1 MKNMS
6 SISEG
11 PTRHRP
17 PSVAPDPGYAVSKV
31 QPMEDL
37 LRASEE
43 SYRTIFELASDAIFV
58 HDIETGAILDANRK
72 ACELHGCTLD
82 ELKALGV
89 GGISDGEPPFD
100 LEHAQA
106 YVRRAA
112 EGEPQRFEWL
122 VRRKTGERFWV
133 EVSLHR
139 VRILGEARILASVRN
154 IDERKQ
160 AEAALQRAYDE
171 LEARVASRSAELAE
185 RTAELAQAEQ
195 RFRAVVA
202 ASPMPL
208 LLSRLDDGTM
218 LYANDR
224 LEALLGAE
232 PGSLIGQKT
241 PNFYYDLADR
251 PQVLETVQKQGYVR
265 DLELRIKRIDGTSR
279 WVSLSV
285 QRLTFDGV
293 PAITTSFLDITERK
307 QTEADLRQRTHELEA
322 IFRALP
328 DLYFRMDADGTIQ
341 DYRAG
346 RSFGLYVP
354 PEAFLGQRVQ
364 EVLPP
369 PVGPQVGAALE
380 KVAQTRDLVHFEYML
395 PLGDAR
401 RDFEARILPIP
412 DDQVVAIVRDVTE
425 RKQAEEA
432 LRASEASYRGLF
444 DSLSDL
450 VYIQD
455 LEGRFLNVN
464 EAVLRTYGYTQDEII
479 GQTPAFLAAPELVDL
494 EDTANRFQRALDG
507 EPQRFEWWGRRKD
520 GSIFPKEVVIKR
532 STYFGQDVI
541 IAVGRDISERVEA
554 EAALRDSEEHF
565 RLLIENSSD
574 VATILGPDGVNRY
587 QSPSVERV
595 LGYRPEEIV
604 ASSAF
609 ERIHPEDA
617 DNVRKVLGA
626 AVAQP
631 NATHVAEFRYRHKD
645 GSWRVLEATGRLLIP
660 EDASA
665 GIMVNSRDVTE
676 RKRAEAT
683 LRLQKTLLE
692 AQGEASIDGIL
703 VVSEE
708 GKILSYN
715 QRFVEM
721 WSLPPEVVAS
731 QSDEAAIQTVLDQ
744 LQDPEEF
751 LERVEHLYTYPQE
764 TARDEIALRDGRVFD
779 RYSAP
784 VVSSEGDYYGRI
796 WFFRDMTAQK
806 QHAEELEQA
815 RQEAEHARE
824 EASRYAQSMERELEF
839 GRKIQEG
846 LLPATLPQPAGW
858 EVAVQFCP
866 VWQVAGDFYDA
877 FELPTGHIGLI
888 IADVSGKGV
897 GAALFMA
904 LFQSLLRASA
914 ERAST
919 VTNGSPPSDAAILT
933 DAITSTNDYITRVH
947 KHAHMFASV
956 FFGLL
961 DPETGTLHY
970 VNAGHEPPV
979 VIGPEGPGTRLLPTG
994 PALGL
999 MAGATFDVGTIT
1011 LAAGDLL
1018 LAYTDGVTEARNA
1031 RRDFFTE
1038 ERLLSVIAEPVAT
1051 AAQLLDRI
1059 EQAVGAF
1066 AGTAAPSDDLTL
1078 LAVRR
1083 GTG

>member
-1 MKNMS
+1 
-6 SISEG
+6 
-11 PTRHRP
+11 
-17 PSVAPDPGYAVSKV
+17 
-31 QPMEDL
+31 MEDL
-37 LRASEE
+37 PHASEE

-82 ELKALGV
+82 ELKELGLS
-89 GGISDGEPPFD
+89 GISDGELPFD
-100 LEHAQA
+100 AEHAQA

-112 EGEPQRFEWL
+112 DGEPQRFEWL
-122 VRRKTGERFWV
+122 VRRKTGERLWV

-139 VRILGEARILASVRN
+139 VRILGSERVIASVRN

-160 AEAALQRAYDE
+160 AEAALQRAHDE
-171 LEARVASRSAELAE
+171 LEARVASRSSDLAE

-195 RFRAVVA
+195 RFRAVVE
-202 ASPMPL
+202 ASPTPL

-224 LEALLGAE
+224 LEALLDVA

-241 PNFYYDLADR
+241 PDFYYDLADR
-251 PQVLETVQKQGYVR
+251 PQVLETVRKQGYIR
-265 DLELRIKRIDGTSR
+265 DLELRIKRADGTPR

-285 QRLTFDGV
+285 QNLTFDGV
-293 PAITTSFLDITERK
+293 AAITTSFLDITERK
-307 QTEADLRQRTHELEA
+307 QTEADLRQRTHEMEA

-328 DLYFRMDADGTIQ
+328 DLYFRMEADGTIQ

-346 RSFGLYVP
+346 RAFGLYVP

-364 EVLPP
+364 EVLPS
-369 PVGPQVGAALE
+369 PVGPQVGEALE

-395 PLGDAR
+395 PFGEER
-401 RDFEARILPIP
+401 RDFEARLLPLP
-412 DDQVVAIVRDVTE
+412 DGQVVAIVRDVTE
-425 RKQAEEA
+425 RKLAEEA
-432 LRASEASYRGLF
+432 LRASEESYRGLF

-464 EAVLRTYGYTQDEII
+464 DAVLRTYGYTQEEIL
-479 GQTPAFLAAPELVDL
+479 GQTPVFLAAPDVDL
-494 EDTANRFQRALDG
+494 EETVKRFQQAVAG

-532 STYFGQDVI
+532 STYFGQDVV
-541 IAVGRDISERVEA
+541 IAVARDISERVAA
-554 EAALRDSEEHF
+554 ETALRDSEEHF

-595 LGYRPEEIV
+595 LGYRPEEMV
-604 ASSAF
+604 HTSAF
-609 ERIHPEDA
+609 ERVHPEDA
-617 DNVRKVLGA
+617 AQVREVLGA
-626 AVAQP
+626 AISQP
-631 NATHVAEFRYRHKD
+631 NTTHVAQFRYRHKD

-665 GIMVNSRDVTE
+665 GIIVNSRDVTE

-721 WSLPPEVVAS
+721 WGLSPEVVAS
-731 QSDEAAIQTVLDQ
+731 QSDDAAIQAVLNQ

-751 LERVEHLYTYPQE
+751 LARVEHLYTYPGE
-764 TARDEIALRDGRVFD
+764 TARDEIVLRDGRVFD

-784 VVSSEGDYYGRI
+784 VISNEGDYYGRI

-806 QHAEELEQA
+806 RHAEELEQA

-824 EASRYAQSMERELEF
+824 EASRYARSMERELEF

-858 EVAVQFCP
+858 EIAVHFCP

-877 FELPTGHIGLI
+877 FELPNGHIGLI

-914 ERAST
+914 ERASA
-919 VTNGSPPSDAAILT
+919 VTNGPAPSDEAILT
-933 DAITSTNDYITRVH
+933 EAITSTNDYITRVH

-979 VIGPEGPGTRLLPTG
+979 VIGQEGTGPRLLPTG

-999 MAGATFDVGTIT
+999 MAGAPFEVSTVK
-1011 LAAGDLL
+1011 LASGEML
-1018 LAYTDGVTEARNA
+1018 LAYTDGVTEARNG

-1038 ERLLSVIAEPVAT
+1038 ERLLNVITQPAAT
-1051 AAQLLDRI
+1051 ATTLLDRI
-1059 EQAVGAF
+1059 EQAVCEF
-1066 AGTAAPSDDLTL
+1066 ADKAAPSDDLTL

-1083 GTG
+1083 GKS

>member
-1 MKNMS
+1 MS
-6 SISEG
+6 SFSES
-11 PTRHRP
+11 PVRRRSS
-17 PSVAPDPGYAVSKV
+17 SVAPDPDVAVSEV
-31 QPMEDL
+31 QRIIDL

-58 HDIETGAILDANRK
+58 HDMETGAILDANRK

-89 GGISDGEPPFD
+89 GGISAGESPFD
-100 LEHAQA
+100 AEQAQA
-106 YVRRAA
+106 YIRRAA
-112 EGEPQRFEWL
+112 DGEPQRFEWL

-171 LEARVASRSAELAE
+171 LEARVASRSTELAE

-195 RFRAVVA
+195 RFRAVVE
-202 ASPMPL
+202 ASPTPL

-224 LEALLGAE
+224 LEALLGVE
-232 PGSLIGQKT
+232 PGSLIGRKT
-241 PNFYYDLADR
+241 PDFYYDLADR
-251 PQVLETVQKQGYVR
+251 PQVLETVRKQGYVR
-265 DLELRIKRIDGTSR
+265 DLELRIKRVDGTPR

-307 QTEADLRQRTHELEA
+307 QTEADLRQRTNELEA
-322 IFRALP
+322 IFCALP
-328 DLYFRMDADGTIQ
+328 DLYFRMEADGTIQ

-354 PEAFLGQRVQ
+354 PDAFLGQRVQ
-364 EVLPP
+364 DVLPA
-369 PVGPQVGAALE
+369 PVGSQVGEALE
-380 KVAQTRDLVHFEYML
+380 KVAQTKNLVHFEYML
-395 PLGDAR
+395 PLGNER
-401 RDFEARILPIP
+401 RDFEARLLPLP
-412 DDQVVAIVRDVTE
+412 DGQVVAIVRDVTE
-425 RKQAEEA
+425 RKLAEEA

-464 EAVLRTYGYTQDEII
+464 EAVLRTYGYTPEELI
-479 GQTPAFLAAPELVDL
+479 GQTPAFLAAPEKVDL
-494 EDTANRFQRALDG
+494 EDTAERFQRALAG

-532 STYFGQDVI
+532 STYFGQDVV
-541 IAVGRDISERVEA
+541 IAVARDISDRVEA
-554 EAALRDSEEHF
+554 EEALRASEEHF
-565 RLLIENSSD
+565 RRLIENTSD
-574 VATILGPDGVNRY
+574 LISILDPQGIIQY
-587 QSPSVERV
+587 QSPAITRM
-595 LGYRPEEIV
+595 LGYGPDELIGEHAFDYLPEEDV
-604 ASSAF
+604 APTQ
-609 ERIHPEDA
+609 ERLLRLVAHPGTPIA
-617 DNVRKVLGA
+617 
-626 AVAQP
+626 
-631 NATHVAEFRYRHKD
+631 AEFRFRHKD
-645 GSWRVLEATGRLLIP
+645 GSWRYIESIGTTL
-660 EDASA
+660 ASDSA
-665 GIMVNSRDVTE
+665 AEGVVVNSRDITE
-676 RKRAEAT
+676 RKHAEAT

-721 WSLPPEVVAS
+721 WNLPPEVVAS
-731 QSDEAAIQTVLDQ
+731 QSDEAAIQAVLDQ
-744 LQDPEEF
+744 LQDPAAF
-751 LERVEHLYTYPQE
+751 LARVEHLYMYPEE
-764 TARDEIALRDGRVFD
+764 TARDEIVLRDGRVFD

-784 VVSSEGDYYGRI
+784 VISHEGDYYGRI

-806 QHAEELEQA
+806 RHAEELEQA

-824 EASRYAQSMERELEF
+824 QASRYARSMERELEF
-839 GRKIQEG
+839 GRKIQQG
-846 LLPATLPQPAGW
+846 LLPATLPQPTGW
-858 EVAVQFCP
+858 EIAVHFCP

-914 ERAST
+914 ERASA
-919 VTNGSPPSDAAILT
+919 VTKGPAPSDEAILT
-933 DAITSTNDYITRVH
+933 EAITSTNDYITRVH

-961 DPETGTLHY
+961 DPETGILHY

-979 VIGPEGPGTRLLPTG
+979 VIGPEGPGTRLPPTG

-999 MAGATFDVGTIT
+999 LAGASFEVGTVV
-1011 LAAGDLL
+1011 LASGDLL
-1018 LAYTDGVTEARNA
+1018 LAYTDGVTEARNG

-1038 ERLLSVIAEPVAT
+1038 ERLLNVIAQPAPT
-1051 AAQLLDRI
+1051 AASLLDRI
-1059 EQAVGAF
+1059 EQAVSDF
-1066 AGTAAPSDDLTL
+1066 AGKAASSDDLTL
-1078 LAVRR
+1078 LAVRHGVR
-1083 GTG
+1083 